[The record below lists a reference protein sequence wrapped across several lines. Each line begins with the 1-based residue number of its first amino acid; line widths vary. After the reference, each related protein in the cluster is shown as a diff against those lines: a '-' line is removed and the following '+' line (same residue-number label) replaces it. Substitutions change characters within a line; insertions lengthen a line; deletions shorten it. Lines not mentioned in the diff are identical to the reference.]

1 MAELTET
8 GDEQAQV
15 PAQAEPIDWHV
26 AQVVGAARYT
36 WAGRLLKRL
45 IDVVA
50 SSILLVVLTPVFA
63 LIALMIRL
71 DSPGPAV
78 FRQSRVG
85 FHERPFTIWK
95 FRTMTVDNDDVEHRR
110 YVTAMLRGEAEPDQP
125 LLDARGEAVY
135 KLVGDTRITRVG
147 SMLRRTSL
155 DELPQLVNVLEGS
168 MSLVGPRPSLDYEV
182 AEYSAR
188 QRLRATAVPG
198 MTGLWQVEGRNSMTM
213 NEALDLDLRY
223 VESCHLLLDLRI
235 LVRTARVMVSS
246 RGH

>member
-1 MAELTET
+1 MT
-8 GDEQAQV
+8 G
-15 PAQAEPIDWHV
+15 QAEFWESQTQAPPQLETIEWH
-26 AQVVGAARYT
+26 ATQALGAARYT
-36 WAGRLLKRL
+36 RTGRVLKRL
-45 IDVVA
+45 VDVIVSA
-50 SSILLVVLTPVFA
+50 ILLVVLTPVFA

-71 DSPGPAV
+71 DSAGPAV